1 MAVVGYWL
9 VIDGFPRALGTKDLP
24 TVTTYYPTDEAP
36 VGLSHTPGRLAWPT
50 GSIDEQIEPVTGA
63 LRAGSMTF
71 TLVDD
76 PADPVLDQYLSL
88 DPRRITTA
96 TVASSI
102 TSTDT
107 SITLNATVPSAI
119 TGLSYPAV
127 VWIDEEAILCSGYAA
142 NVLTVTTRGYYG
154 TRASAH
160 RVDTELGQY
169 PEVWGT
175 FPFGVGRRV
184 VLYAVDDSDLASA
197 TAVWRGYLRAPR
209 LAREGAAYEL
219 PCEHLSTWEMQRPA
233 GGLTYTTRLRGYN
246 SKAANFGFRIPN
258 GYSGL
263 DGRQIVAT
271 HIGYIDRSNGASLG
285 VTRASIDDFLQW
297 SRDTLST
304 RLNGTTLNGETK
316 TAQTDVNVRIDR
328 VGLNVYFECGAGTT
342 GAGVI
347 SAQEVFQ
354 PSLVVGLFDRD
365 TTADAIYRGTLLAP
379 VYRGSMTIQFPP
391 CALFGRSDIDQ
402 SIPVERLDGLPSTF
416 DRATVYGDGP
426 FATRIHAVL
435 SAQAD
440 DSTRLLI
447 VPTSSTSND
456 STIGGGPSVTGKMRY
471 LARGTS
477 VVSSDR
483 QYKIKQHLGVNSNG
497 YSIYRDTGAVGCY
510 IDAPLKL
517 SYSQWVTTDH
527 WVYGLKRALE
537 DTNVSTGSDSRNW
550 DWTEASVVA
559 NLTAGDLSS
568 REWFLDGTRSV
579 KDLLGDTLTL
589 DGCALSTGP
598 YGRLKIVPVQ
608 PSRQH
613 WGTTDFAQ
621 EIDCVPSSTRTNI
634 VYGTKPGWSALADA
648 LTNVVTLSTDT
659 VEGVTIRDV
668 RSFQR
673 YGQRSSLDLKI
684 DGIPLD
690 RRNGEDPRAIA
701 QRLLQ
706 RITGIWSEPVFQV
719 TLSIPAVDKS
729 GNALWYGNTTR
740 ALYPGRF
747 VLLRN
752 AYNVPDGTGSRN
764 LDLRGVF
771 LAGRRVNLSNN
782 TIDLTLWL
790 LRECYAYTPCV
801 KAASIVA
808 ATGVVTADVRYVKKG
823 SNQSTDYSGGYRS
836 ASADTGALGKGG
848 VGGFGAGDK
857 VRLITRDSTSPSQ
870 ETYTVGSVDTTNGTI
885 TMTTAIATAP
895 YNWPTLASSG
905 WVDVIDAT
913 FTTTPNNGYYA
924 WVGDGTAA
932 EGVIGAGST
941 QSREFAP

>member
-102 TSTDT
+102 TSTST
-107 SITLNATVPSAI
+107 SITLNATVPSSI

-233 GGLTYTTRLRGYN
+233 GGLTYTTRLRGFN
-246 SKAANFGFRIPN
+246 
-258 GYSGL
+258 
-263 DGRQIVAT
+263 
-271 HIGYIDRSNGASLG
+271 
-285 VTRASIDDFLQW
+285 TRACHFRFHIPESYGGQDGEGFVSSWHVWASGGFDGPYGSTWAHLDDFLQW
-297 SRDTLST
+297 SRDTLAT
-304 RLNGTTLNGETK
+304 RLAGTQINGAGPSK
-316 TAQTDVNVRIDR
+316 GAQGAVSVRIDR
-328 VGLNVYFECGAGTT
+328 VGNTVTFECGSNAT
-342 GAGVI
+342 GATI
-347 SAQEVFQ
+347 LTWQ
-354 PSLVVGLFDRD
+354 PSVSIRMFGQV
-365 TTADAIYRGTLLAP
+365 TEAAAP
-379 VYRGSMTIQFPP
+379 SRTSNIHRGSIVMQFPQV
-391 CALFGRSDIDQ
+391 ALRTTTISPRAL
-402 SIPVERLDGLPSTF
+402 PVERLDGLPTTF
-416 DRATVYGDGP
+416 DGATTYGDGI
-426 FATRIHAVL
+426 FATRIRPVL
-435 SAQAD
+435 SAPYD
-440 DSTRLLI
+440 DSTRLLLL
-447 VPTSSTSND
+447 PESSSTND
-456 STIGGGPSVTGKMRY
+456 ATVGGGPAITCTGRY
-471 LARGTS
+471 ISSRGGGAVAS
-477 VVSSDR
+477 GLQRKLLVDA
-483 QYKIKQHLGVNSNG
+483 G
-497 YSIYRDTGAVGCY
+497 YSEAGYAIRRDIGNTESW
-510 IDAPLKL
+510 IDKPLKL
-517 SYSQWVTTDH
+517 AYTQWVTTDH
-527 WVYGLKRALE
+527 WIYGIKRALQ
-537 DTNVSTGSDSRNW
+537 DANVSTGSDSRNW
-550 DWTEASVVA
+550 DWAEASAVA
-559 NLTAGDLSS
+559 ELTAGDLSS
-568 REWFLDGTRSV
+568 REWFLDGTRTI

-634 VYGTKPGWSALADA
+634 VNGCKPGWSTLADA
-648 LTNVVTLSTDT
+648 LTNVVTLATDT
-659 VEGVTIRDV
+659 VEGVTVQDV

-673 YGQRSSLDLKI
+673 YGQRSKLELKV
-684 DGIPLD
+684 DGVPLD
-690 RRNGEDPRAIA
+690 RRSGEDPRAIA

-719 TLSIPAVDKS
+719 TLTIPAVDKS
-729 GNALWYGNTTR
+729 GNALWYGDTTR

-747 VLLRN
+747 VVLRN
-752 AYNVPDGTGSRN
+752 AFNVPDGTGSRS

-771 LAGRRVNLSNN
+771 VAGRRVNLSNN

-790 LRECYAYTPCV
+790 LRECYAYTPAV
-801 KAASIVA
+801 KAYSVVA
-808 ATGVVTADVRYVKKG
+808 LTGVVTAATGYVRKDHMDA
-823 SNQSTDYSGGYRS
+823 TDYAGGE
-836 ASADTGALGKGG
+836 LG
-848 VGGFGAGDK
+848 VGGVAGFEAGDK
-857 VRLITRDSTSPSQ
+857 VRLITRDSTSPVQ
-870 ETYTVGSVDTTNGTI
+870 ETYTVGSVDSVAGTI

-895 YNWPTLASSG
+895 YNWPTLASGG
-905 WVDVIDAT
+905 WVDVIPAT
-913 FTTTPNNGYYA
+913 FTTTPNQTYHA

-932 EGVIGAGST
+932 EGVIGASST